1 MAEEKVVRLNVGG
14 VSYQTSLATLGKYPK
29 SILAATS
36 KLKKD
41 ENGSYFVD
49 RDGELFRHIL
59 NYFRNVK
66 LICSDETLSPL
77 RDQLVA
83 EAKFYQLEGLIN
95 Q

>member
-29 SILAATS
+29 SLLAATS

-49 RDGELFRHIL
+49 RDGELFR
-59 NYFRNVK
+59 
-66 LICSDETLSPL
+66 
-77 RDQLVA
+77 
-83 EAKFYQLEGLIN
+83 
-95 Q
+95 

>member
-41 ENGSYFVD
+41 ENGSTSLTGMVSCSGKECHWNIIFLSSYFLWWEED
-49 RDGELFRHIL
+49 MIKKGNH
-59 NYFRNVK
+59 
-66 LICSDETLSPL
+66 
-77 RDQLVA
+77 Q
-83 EAKFYQLEGLIN
+83 FYSSVC
-95 Q
+95 